1 MLRVEIYHNGRILD
15 IKAEEIIH
23 GKSTMYFLN
32 KDVVDF
38 IKDLEKEKLSKVK
51 VDGSNIVFHV
61 NGDEVIIKNYN
72 TLKNYPIFEKLRVI
86 LNREYRKEKLRK
98 SKLNRLKLVTTAILL
113 SAGISASFLLKEN
126 ANVMAFPM
134 IDKTSDLVIEEIEEE
149 KPEII
154 INNEEFVF
162 EEEVN
167 EITNTNETTNV
178 KTYNYDIDIPFN
190 DRTDSPK
197 YINCKEQ
204 YGELITKYANMYG
217 LDPNLMIA
225 VATQE
230 SGVHNPYDE
239 TTGAIGLMQIE
250 KSVWNNKSITVYNYE
265 TKEDETLNINLDT
278 MINLETNIKL
288 GCMIMRQQM
297 DYMRNNPVAA
307 LWSYNYG
314 YGNMNV
320 VLNAYAKEKGVSI
333 NSVLDNY
340 YDFSYI
346 TNKYYA
352 NLVSYGDSYYVEHVL
367 SYMGDNPTLVM
378 NIRDDAVIE
387 MNINNAKSSVRS

>member
-1 MLRVEIYHNGRILD
+1 MLRVEIYNNGRILD
-15 IKAEEIIH
+15 IKAEEIKY
-23 GKSTMYFLN
+23 GKRKICFFDKN
-32 KDVVDF
+32 VVDF
-38 IKDLEKEKLSKVK
+38 IKELEQETISKVLVEK
-51 VDGSNIVFHV
+51 SNIIFNADGV
-61 NGDEVIIKNYN
+61 EVIIKNYN

-98 SKLNRLKLVTTAILL
+98 SKLNRLKLGTTAILL
-113 SAGISASFLLKEN
+113 SAGIAATFMLKEN
-126 ANVMAFPM
+126 AKAMDFP
-134 IDKTSDLVIEEIEEE
+134 IIEKTSNLAFEAIEVE
-149 KPEII
+149 PEII
-154 INNEEFVF
+154 IDGEEIIID
-162 EEEVN
+162 EESK
-167 EITNTNETTNV
+167 TDETINQ
-178 KTYNYDIDIPFN
+178 KTYSYDIDIPFN

-204 YGELITKYANMYG
+204 YGELITKYSNMYG

-230 SGVHNPYDE
+230 SGVHNSYDE
-239 TTGAIGLMQIE
+239 TTAAIGLMQIE

-320 VLNAYAKEKGVSI
+320 VLNAYTKEKGVSI

-346 TNKYYA
+346 TNKFYA
-352 NLVSYGDSYYVEHVL
+352 NLVSNGDSYYVEHVL
-367 SYMGDNPTLVM
+367 SYMGDNPNLVM
-378 NIRDDAVIE
+378 NVSDDKVIE
-387 MNINNAKSSVRS
+387 LNINNAKSSVRS

>member
-1 MLRVEIYHNGRILD
+1 MLKVEIYHNGRILD
-15 IKAEEIIH
+15 IKAEEIKQ

-38 IKDLEKEKLSKVK
+38 IKDLEKEKLSKVQMEGSNVTFN
-51 VDGSNIVFHV
+51 VDGV
-61 NGDEVIIKNYN
+61 GVIIKNYN
-72 TLKNYPIFEKLRVI
+72 TLKSYPIFEKLRVI
-86 LNREYRKEKLRK
+86 LNREYRKEKLKK
-98 SKLNRLKLVTTAILL
+98 SNLKRLKVEATAILL
-113 SAGISASFLLKEN
+113 SAGITATFMLKEN
-126 ANVMAFPM
+126 AKAMDFP
-134 IDKTSDLVIEEIEEE
+134 IIEKTSNLAFEAIEVE
-149 KPEII
+149 PEII
-154 INNEEFVF
+154 IDGEEIII
-162 EEEVN
+162 EEEN
-167 EITNTNETTNV
+167 QTNETTNQ
-178 KTYNYDIDIPFN
+178 KTYSYDIDIPFN

-197 YINCKEQ
+197 YITCKEK
-204 YGELITKYANMYG
+204 YGELITKYSNMYG

-230 SGVHNPYDE
+230 SGVHNSYDE
-239 TTGAIGLMQIE
+239 TTAAIGLMQIE
-250 KSVWNNKSITVYNYE
+250 KAVWNNKSITVYNYE

-314 YGNMNV
+314 YGNMNT
-320 VLNAYAKEKGVSI
+320 VLNAYANDLGISK
-333 NSVLDNY
+333 NDVLDNY

-346 TNKYYA
+346 TNKFYA

-378 NIRDDAVIE
+378 NVRDDAVIE

>member
-1 MLRVEIYHNGRILD
+1 MLRVEIYNNGRILD
-15 IKAEEIIH
+15 IKAEEIKH
-23 GKSTMYFLN
+23 GKSTLYFFN
-32 KDVVDF
+32 KDVVNF
-38 IKDLEKEKLSKVK
+38 IKELEKESISKVK
-51 VDGSNIVFHV
+51 MEDSNIIFNIDGV
-61 NGDEVIIKNYN
+61 EVIIKNYN
-72 TLKNYPIFEKLRVI
+72 SLKNYPIFEKLRVI

-98 SKLNRLKLVTTAILL
+98 SKLNRLKIGTTAILL

-126 ANVMAFPM
+126 ANVMAFPI
-134 IDKTSDLVIEEIEEE
+134 IDKTSDLIVDEIDEE
-149 KPEII
+149 PEII
-154 INNEEFVF
+154 INNQEFDF
-162 EEEVN
+162 EEEKK
-167 EITNTNETTNV
+167 IINT
-178 KTYNYDIDIPFN
+178 KTYSYDIDIPFN

-265 TKEDETLNINLDT
+265 TKEKETLDITLDT
-278 MINLETNIKL
+278 MRNLESNIKL
-288 GCMIMRQQM
+288 GCMIMREQM

-314 YGNMNV
+314 YGNMNT
-320 VLNAYAKEKGVSI
+320 VLNAYANDLGISK
-333 NSVLDNY
+333 NDVLDNY

-346 TNKYYA
+346 TNKFYA
-352 NLVSYGDSYYVEHVL
+352 NLVSHGDSYYVEHVL
-367 SYMGDNPTLVM
+367 SYMGDNPNLVM
-378 NIRDDAVIE
+378 NVSDDKVIE
-387 MNINNAKSSVRS
+387 LNINNAKSSVRS

>member
-15 IKAEEIIH
+15 IKVEEIKH

-113 SAGISASFLLKEN
+113 SAGITATFMLKEN
-126 ANVMAFPM
+126 AKAMDFP
-134 IDKTSDLVIEEIEEE
+134 IIEKTSNLAFEAIEVE
-149 KPEII
+149 PEII
-154 INNEEFVF
+154 IDGEEIII
-162 EEEVN
+162 EEEN
-167 EITNTNETTNV
+167 QTNETTNQ
-178 KTYNYDIDIPFN
+178 KTYSYDIDIPFN

-197 YINCKEQ
+197 YITCKEK
-204 YGELITKYANMYG
+204 YGELITKYSNMYG

-230 SGVHNPYDE
+230 SGVHNPSVD
-239 TTGAIGLMQIE
+239 TSSAIGLMQIE
-250 KSVWNNKSITVYNYE
+250 KAVWNNKSITVYNYE
-265 TKEDETLNINLDT
+265 TKENETFNIDIDT
-278 MINLETNIKL
+278 MRDLESNIKL

-346 TNKYYA
+346 TNKFYA
-352 NLVSYGDSYYVEHVL
+352 NLVSNGDSYYVEHVL

-378 NIRDDAVIE
+378 NVRDDAVIE